1 MHRIMSKSTLLVAFL
16 ASFFLFNIS
25 LLTASGDFENR
36 LRQAELLGDKSQVES
51 ICKEWYASG
60 QYSPGVLNWNYNAL
74 MSVEKDAII
83 FTQQESDTYPALL
96 LQHALKVRPD
106 VKVLGMQLLESPEYR
121 KLVIRDQQLH
131 WIAVEGSLSDF
142 WKQFLDTRNQVFLQ
156 KTPIYFGV
164 MTNKNLLFA
173 DKARLYLTGLALK
186 YSLQNI
192 DNVAMLREN
201 FEQRFRLDYLDFSL
215 QPEKDPALIARLNLN
230 YVPALV
236 LLHRYYA
243 AKGALPQANRV
254 QSLALQVA
262 RAAER
267 EAEVS
272 ALFLPEKT
280 ATTIV
285 SAISVKNL
293 DKAMRVVAPKL
304 YAFETEVTNGQ
315 YELFLQDLLKNKD
328 FDQIAQCRIHPV
340 DWQALL
346 PENLSK
352 MPLEQVFKNGNPAGP
367 ESPVQNISH
376 EAAQRYCAWI
386 TQVYNA
392 SAEKKK
398 FKKVLFRLPTEAE
411 WEMAAAGGRK
421 DVQFPWGGPFF
432 RNTKGCYLG
441 NFKSV
446 ERCKDCPNQDGDNI
460 DGGIFSV
467 MANAYF
473 PNNFGLYC
481 VSGNVAEMIQEKGI
495 SKGGSWQDHPEMA
508 HIKAKNTYTQP
519 SPSLG
524 FRVFMEVIE
533 E

>member
-1 MHRIMSKSTLLVAFL
+1 MACL
-16 ASFFLFNIS
+16 ASFLLINIR
-25 LLTASGDFENR
+25 LLASSGDFENR
-36 LRQAELLGDKSQVES
+36 LRQAELIGDKSQVES

-60 QYSPGVLNWNYNAL
+60 QYSSGVLNWNYNAL

-106 VKVLGMQLLESPEYR
+106 VKVLGMQLLENPEYR
-121 KLVIRDQQLH
+121 KLVIRNHQLH

-142 WKQFLDTRNQVFLQ
+142 WKQFLDNRNQAFLQ

-186 YSLQNI
+186 YSLQNV

-201 FEQRFRLDYLDFSL
+201 YEQRFRLDYLEFSL

-243 AKGALPQANRV
+243 ANRAIAQANRV

-262 RAAER
+262 KAAER

-280 ATTIV
+280 ATPIV

-293 DKAMRVVAPKL
+293 DKALRVVAPKL

-340 DWQALL
+340 NWQTLL

-352 MPLEQVFKNGNPAGP
+352 TPLEQIFKNGNPSGP
-367 ESPVQNISH
+367 ANPVQNISH

-398 FKKVLFRLPTEAE
+398 FKKVLFRLPTESE
-411 WEMAAAGGRK
+411 WEMAAEGGRK
-421 DVQFPWGGPFF
+421 GDQFPWGSQFF
-432 RNTKGCYLG
+432 RNSKGCYLG
-441 NFKSV
+441 NYQSV
-446 ERCKDCPNQDGDNI
+446 QPCGDCPDQGGDGI
-460 DGGIFSV
+460 DGGVFSV
-467 MANAYF
+467 MANSYF
-473 PNNFGLYC
+473 PNDFGLYC
-481 VSGNVAEMIQEKGI
+481 VSGNVAEMIQEYGI
-495 SKGGSWQDHPEMA
+495 CKGGSWQDPPQMA
-508 HIKAKNTYTQP
+508 YINLQKTYTQP
-519 SPSLG
+519 SPSIG

>member
-1 MHRIMSKSTLLVAFL
+1 MYRIMSKSQLFTAYL
-16 ASFFLFNIS
+16 ATFFLFNINTFAS
-25 LLTASGDFENR
+25 SGDFENR
-36 LRQAELLGDKSQVES
+36 LRQAELIGDKSQVET

-74 MSVEKDAII
+74 MSVEKDAFI

-106 VKVLGMQLLESPEYR
+106 VKVLGIQLLENPEYR
-121 KLVIRDQQLH
+121 KVVIRDHQLH

-186 YSLQNI
+186 YSLQNV

-201 FEQRFRLDYLDFSL
+201 FEQRFRLDYLEFSL

-254 QSLALQVA
+254 QTLALQVG

-280 ATTIV
+280 ATPIV

-304 YAFETEVTNGQ
+304 YAAETEVTNGQ

-346 PENLSK
+346 PEHLRK
-352 MPLEQVFKNGNPAGP
+352 TPLDQVFKNGNPSGP
-367 ESPVQNISH
+367 GNPVQNISH

-386 TQVYNA
+386 TQVYNT
-392 SAEKKK
+392 STEKKK
-398 FKKVLFRLPTEAE
+398 FKKVLFRLPSESE
-411 WEMAAAGGRK
+411 WETAAEGGRK
-421 DVQFPWGGPFF
+421 GDQFPWGSQFF
-432 RNTKGCYLG
+432 RNSKGCYLG
-441 NFKSV
+441 NYQSV
-446 ERCKDCPNQDGDNI
+446 ERCKDCPSQDGDNI

-467 MANAYF
+467 LANSYF
-473 PNNFGLYC
+473 PNDIGLYC
-481 VSGNVAEMIQEKGI
+481 VSGNVAEMIQEYGI
-495 SKGGSWQDHPEMA
+495 CKGGSWQDPPQMA
-508 HIKAKNTYTQP
+508 YINLQKTYTQP